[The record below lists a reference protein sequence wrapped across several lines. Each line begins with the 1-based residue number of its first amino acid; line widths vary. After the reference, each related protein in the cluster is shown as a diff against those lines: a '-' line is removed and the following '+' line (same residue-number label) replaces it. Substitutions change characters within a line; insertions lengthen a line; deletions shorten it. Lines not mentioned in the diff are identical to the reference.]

1 VYAVCTLHG
10 MKFVNTFTVIF
21 GHDIMDL
28 GELYVRQSCIILK
41 VLQSGLN

>member
-1 VYAVCTLHG
+1 VYGVCTLHG

-41 VLQSGLN
+41 VLQSDLN